1 MTIRSAATCLA
12 AFCLV
17 PTEMFAQAPVMPPP
31 VAATAAALYIAI
43 GDKPAILYDGLS
55 NKADKI
61 FVLSRHYP
69 LEVLVKLDKWTK
81 VRDADGAI
89 GWVENGALG
98 DRRYVQVTAKSAE
111 IRAKPSLAALVV
123 FEAQR
128 SVLLEL
134 TGPAADG
141 WIPVR
146 HRDGQSGFVRSVQV
160 WGG

>member
-1 MTIRSAATCLA
+1 
-12 AFCLV
+12 
-17 PTEMFAQAPVMPPP
+17 MPPP

-111 IRAKPSLAALVV
+111 IRAKPSSL
-123 FEAQR
+123 R
-128 SVLLEL
+128 
-134 TGPAADG
+134 
-141 WIPVR
+141 
-146 HRDGQSGFVRSVQV
+146 
-160 WGG
+160 